1 MENNNPILNC
11 NVVDNVPDNSKEL
24 NSTSIFPWI
33 LLNRENTI
41 DFLRS
46 LLTMKTDSCPC

>member
-1 MENNNPILNC
+1 MGNNNLILNC
-11 NVVDNVPDNSKEL
+11 NVADSVPDNKEL
-24 NSTSIFPWI
+24 NSTGIFPWI